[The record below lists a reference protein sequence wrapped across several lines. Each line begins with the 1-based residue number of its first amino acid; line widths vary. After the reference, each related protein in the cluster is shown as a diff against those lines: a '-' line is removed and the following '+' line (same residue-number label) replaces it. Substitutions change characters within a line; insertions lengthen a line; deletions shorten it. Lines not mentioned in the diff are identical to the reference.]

1 MACSRGKAAPD
12 AVTIRRLFASSAG
25 YCQRPGCRIHLFVNT
40 GSKVIHVAEMAHIFA
55 ANDDGPRANA
65 ELSPEER
72 GTFENL
78 ILLCPTCHK
87 TIDKAPQDFPD
98 ELVTQWKRDHERKVA
113 ELFGAVEYVTREETL
128 RAIKPLMRQNRMI
141 HQQLNPDLDYRYN
154 PEAEEAPQWKRK
166 VIEQIIPNS
175 RRILSIL
182 DANTHLMT
190 EPETETL
197 ELFRQH
203 VIDLEAR
210 HMTDIPVGAQSRFP
224 VQMSEMMREG
234 DGKES

>member
-1 MACSRGKAAPD
+1 
-12 AVTIRRLFASSAG
+12 
-25 YCQRPGCRIHLFVNT
+25 
-40 GSKVIHVAEMAHIFA
+40 MAHILA

-65 ELSPEER
+65 ELTAEER
-72 GTFENL
+72 GAFENL

-113 ELFGAVEYVTREETL
+113 ELFGAMLYGTREETL
-128 RAIKPLMRQNRMI
+128 HAIKPLMLQNRMI
-141 HQQLNPDLDYRYN
+141 HQQLNPDLSYRYN
-154 PEAEEAPQWKRK
+154 PEAEEASQWKLK
-166 VIEQIIPNS
+166 MVEQIIPNS

-182 DANTHLMT
+182 DANIHLMT
-190 EPETETL
+190 GLEEEVL

-203 VIDLEAR
+203 VFDLEAR
-210 HMTDIPVGAQSRFP
+210 HMTNIPVGAQSRFP
-224 VQMSEMMREG
+224 VGMNRMMRED